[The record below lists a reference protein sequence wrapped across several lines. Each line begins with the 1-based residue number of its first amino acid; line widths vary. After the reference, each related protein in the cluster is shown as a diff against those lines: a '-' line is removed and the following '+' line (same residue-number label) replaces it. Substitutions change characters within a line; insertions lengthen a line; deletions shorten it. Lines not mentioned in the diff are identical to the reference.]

1 MSSAPAGREQ
11 PESPRSAVPR
21 ILFLV
26 LLPLIVLVTAFFGLR
41 AVVKVI
47 NGPQASTPAAP
58 APDSLPMPVPMAAP
72 R

>member
-1 MSSAPAGREQ
+1 MSIAPTERGE
-11 PESPRSAVPR
+11 PEPPRSAVPR

-47 NGPQASTPAAP
+47 NGPQRPAQSAP
-58 APDSLPMPVPMAAP
+58 APDSRPMPSPMAAP

>member
-1 MSSAPAGREQ
+1 MSSAPADRG
-11 PESPRSAVPR
+11 ESEPPRSAVPR

-47 NGPQASTPAAP
+47 NGPQASTPAVP
-58 APDSLPMPVPMAAP
+58 APDSLPLPAS

>member
-1 MSSAPAGREQ
+1 M
-11 PESPRSAVPR
+11 
-21 ILFLV
+21 

-58 APDSLPMPVPMAAP
+58 APDSLPMPAPMAAP

>member
-1 MSSAPAGREQ
+1 
-11 PESPRSAVPR
+11 
-21 ILFLV
+21 V

-47 NGPQASTPAAP
+47 NGPQASTPAEP
-58 APDSLPMPVPMAAP
+58 AHDSLPMPVPMAAP